1 MKHVLL
7 SMAVFSFLPLA
18 VHSSSQ
24 NSTLKGARTG
34 DAPGVVQS
42 MLPQQ
47 MWETANAGQDK
58 AYFIQIT
65 SLSKYNSRMDDR
77 FTKWASYGNVY
88 KFRIGDLVKIRI
100 GPFSD
105 LNEAVSVLNSIKR
118 NGMPDAFI
126 VSDTADPE
134 RASLI
139 ATTSRPQQATA
150 GPNAE
155 PSSAPSA
162 DPAPP
167 AAKPAPPAQ
176 EDKEPAAPAEEGKFK
191 VRVTEYKAPDWFDVT
206 KISDLGTIEHWTKSG
221 KTIIVLGA
229 YLTEGAAKEVL
240 SKLRSRG
247 FKEAYLVVEENGK
260 LYKL

>member
-7 SMAVFSFLPLA
+7 SMAVCSLLPLA

-24 NSTLKGARTG
+24 NSTLKGAY
-34 DAPGVVQS
+34 PGATPELAQS
-42 MLPQQ
+42 FVPQQ
-47 MWETANAGQDK
+47 MQKIAQSEQDK

-77 FTKWASYGNVY
+77 FEKWASYGNVY
-88 KFRIGDLVKIRI
+88 KFRIDELVKIRI

-105 LNEAVSVLNSIKR
+105 LNEAVSVLNAIKR

-126 VSDTADPE
+126 VSDVADPE

-139 ATTSRPQQATA
+139 AASTRPQHTTTTANPLPSNAT
-150 GPNAE
+150 
-155 PSSAPSA
+155 SS
-162 DPAPP
+162 DPAP
-167 AAKPAPPAQ
+167 AAKPAPAQ
-176 EDKEPAAPAEEGKFK
+176 LDKEPVPPPAEEGKYK

-206 KISDLGTIEHWTKSG
+206 KISDLGTIEHWSKSG